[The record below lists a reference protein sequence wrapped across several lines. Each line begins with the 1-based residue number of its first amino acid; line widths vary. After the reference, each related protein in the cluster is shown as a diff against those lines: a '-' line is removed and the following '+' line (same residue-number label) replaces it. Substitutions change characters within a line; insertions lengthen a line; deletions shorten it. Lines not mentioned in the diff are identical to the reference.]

1 MKQPELPKKITRG
14 LTMVARGALALA
26 ICGCATAPAQ
36 GPEGGRDPISLHVDN
51 MTSRVVT
58 VDMVVGVSGSPGS
71 TAFGNVRRQSER
83 PVTRRI
89 GLVNGESR
97 RTLTV
102 PWQPARLAHQLLW
115 IEGVSRVASDTETLG
130 PGQHGLSYLVEE
142 CHGEGMNACSV
153 TRALH
158 LPPGA
163 EVTLV
168 IDNRLDARLYYQ
180 TPTKSP

>member
-1 MKQPELPKKITRG
+1 MKQTELPKKITRG
-14 LTMVARGALALA
+14 LTMAARGTLVVA

-58 VDMVVGVSGSPGS
+58 VDMVVGVAGSPGS
-71 TAFGNVRRQSER
+71 SSFGNVRRQSER

-102 PWQPARLAHQLLW
+102 PWQPSRLAHQLLW

-130 PGQHGLSYLVEE
+130 PGQHSLSYLVEE
-142 CHGEGMNACSV
+142 CYGERMNACSV

-168 IDNRLDARLYYQ
+168 IDQRLDARLYYR
-180 TPTKSP
+180 TPAKSP